1 MEDDCNDCGTCR
13 RCVDLADLADAHRA
27 ERREWG
33 HLMDDIRAEAEQA
46 HDDCMDLVEDFHA
59 VRDLVLALL
68 AGTATDHDVATL
80 RTLITK
86 HN

>member
-33 HLMDDIRAEAEQA
+33 DVLDEVRADAEQA
-46 HDDCMDLVEDFHA
+46 HDDMMDLLVDYYA
-59 VRDLVLALL
+59 VRDLVTLL
-68 AGTATDHDVATL
+68 LNGTATAHDVATL